1 MSDTS
6 PAADDR
12 LAKSNVLR
20 LAIAQ
25 ALAGANSVVIM
36 TTGAIV
42 GSILAPSPV
51 YATVPVSVYVVGT
64 AASTLLAGAIARRYG
79 RNRAFFLGTV
89 AGVLVAALAAFA
101 IWLGSFFLF
110 CCATF
115 IGGFYQAVAQSFR
128 FAATDTASPA
138 FRPKAISWVMAG
150 GVFSGVLGPQL
161 VNVTMDLWSPYL
173 FMASFAAQGV
183 VALVCM
189 FVLAGARLPKPV
201 VGGAP
206 VHAGR
211 PLMEIA
217 AQPKFIAAAF
227 SGIVSYA
234 LMNLLMTSAPLAM
247 KMCGLSLTDAN
258 WGIQWHV
265 VAMFLP
271 SFWTGSLVQRFGAP
285 RVIFA
290 GFALIAVA
298 AFINLSGQTSQHFWA
313 GLILLGLGW
322 NLGFVGASSLVV
334 ETHRPEERTRV
345 QSFNDFLVF
354 GTNAIASFSS
364 GALLVRSG
372 WDAVN
377 YVVAPA
383 LVIAV
388 LALLIGGR
396 SAKAASKGGVS

>member
-1 MSDTS
+1 MTGQSTLV
-6 PAADDR
+6 DDR
-12 LAKSNVLR
+12 TARSNVLR

-64 AASTLLAGAIARRYG
+64 ALSTIPAVMVARRYG
-79 RNRAFFLGTV
+79 RNRAFFFGTL
-89 AGVLVAALAAFA
+89 AGVCVAAIASLA
-101 IWLGSFFLF
+101 IWLGSFALF
-110 CCATF
+110 CLGTF
-115 IGGFYQAVAQSFR
+115 LAGFYQAVAQSLR
-128 FAATDTASPA
+128 FAATDTASAA
-138 FRPKAISWVMAG
+138 FRPKALSWVMAG

-161 VNVTMDLWSPYL
+161 VNLTMDLWSPYL

-189 FVLAGARLPKPV
+189 FVLSGARLPKPAA
-201 VGGAP
+201 GSAQ
-206 VHAGR
+206 AAQGR
-211 PLMEIA
+211 PLLEIA
-217 AQPKFIAAAF
+217 RQPKFIAAAL

-247 KMCGLSLTDAN
+247 KMCGLSLSDAN

-265 VAMFLP
+265 IAMFLP
-271 SFWTGSLVQRFGAP
+271 SFWTGSLVQRFGAS
-285 RVIFA
+285 RIVFA
-290 GFALIAVA
+290 GFALIAA
-298 AFINLSGQTSQHFWA
+298 AACVNLSGQSTGHFWV
-313 GLILLGLGW
+313 GLVLLGLGW
-322 NLGFVGASSLVV
+322 NFGFVGASSLVV

-364 GALLVRSG
+364 GTLLVRSG

-377 YVVAPA
+377 YVVVPA
-383 LVIAV
+383 LVV
-388 LALLIGGR
+388 GLLALVLGARRGR
-396 SAKAASKGGVS
+396 AAAA

>member
-1 MSDTS
+1 
-6 PAADDR
+6 
-12 LAKSNVLR
+12 
-20 LAIAQ
+20 
-25 ALAGANSVVIM
+25 
-36 TTGAIV
+36 
-42 GSILAPSPV
+42 
-51 YATVPVSVYVVGT
+51 
-64 AASTLLAGAIARRYG
+64 
-79 RNRAFFLGTV
+79 
-89 AGVLVAALAAFA
+89 
-101 IWLGSFFLF
+101 
-110 CCATF
+110 
-115 IGGFYQAVAQSFR
+115 
-128 FAATDTASPA
+128 
-138 FRPKAISWVMAG
+138 
-150 GVFSGVLGPQL
+150 
-161 VNVTMDLWSPYL
+161 
-173 FMASFAAQGV
+173 
-183 VALVCM
+183 
-189 FVLAGARLPKPV
+189 
-201 VGGAP
+201 
-206 VHAGR
+206 
-211 PLMEIA
+211 
-217 AQPKFIAAAF
+217 
-227 SGIVSYA
+227 
-234 LMNLLMTSAPLAM
+234 MNLLMTSAPLAM

-383 LVIAV
+383 LAVAVIV
-388 LALLIGGR
+388 LLMGAHR
-396 SAKAASKGGVS
+396 AKEASRGLS

>member
-1 MSDTS
+1 MTDQSL
-6 PAADDR
+6 AIDDR
-12 LAKSNVLR
+12 LAKANVLR

-42 GSILAPSPV
+42 GSILAPSPI

-64 AASTLLAGAIARRYG
+64 ALSTMPAGAIARRYG
-79 RNRAFFLGTV
+79 RNRAFFFGTLT
-89 AGVLVAALAAFA
+89 GMIVAALASIA
-101 IWLGSFFLF
+101 IWIGSFALF
-110 CCATF
+110 CCGTF
-115 IGGFYQAVAQSFR
+115 VAGFYQAVAQSLR

-138 FRPKAISWVMAG
+138 FRPKALSWVMAG

-183 VALVCM
+183 VALICM
-189 FVLAGARLPKPV
+189 AVLAGVKLPKPQT
-201 VGGAP
+201 GGEP
-206 VHAGR
+206 VAQGR
-211 PLMEIA
+211 PLLEIA
-217 AQPKFIAAAF
+217 RQPKFIAAAF

-247 KMCGLSLTDAN
+247 KMCGLSLSDAN

-265 VAMFLP
+265 IAMFLP
-271 SFWTGSLVQRFGAP
+271 SFWTGSLIQKFGAP
-285 RVIFA
+285 RIVFA
-290 GFALIAVA
+290 GFALIAA
-298 AFINLSGQTSQHFWA
+298 ATFVNLSGQTTAHFWI
-313 GLILLGLGW
+313 GLVLLGLGW
-322 NLGFVGASSLVV
+322 NFGFVGASTLVV
-334 ETHRPEERTRV
+334 ETHRPEERNRV

-354 GTNAIASFSS
+354 GANAIASFSS
-364 GALLVRSG
+364 GTLLVRSG

-383 LVIAV
+383 LVMAV
-388 LALLIGGR
+388 LVLVFGGR
-396 SAKAASKGGVS
+396 QAGKAAAS